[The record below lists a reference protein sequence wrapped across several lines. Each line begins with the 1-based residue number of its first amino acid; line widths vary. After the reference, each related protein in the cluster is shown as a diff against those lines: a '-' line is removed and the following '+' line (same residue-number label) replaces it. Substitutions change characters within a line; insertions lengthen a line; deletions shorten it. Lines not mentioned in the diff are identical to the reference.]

1 MVMGNQVYGA
11 EEVITNVICVYNR
24 HHKKNNLRACTGFD
38 RSLEERKACRGWWTP
53 RKSDTK
59 Q

>member
-24 HHKKNNLRACTGFD
+24 HHKKEII
-38 RSLEERKACRGWWTP
+38 SLH
-53 RKSDTK
+53 
-59 Q
+59 